1 MNLLKSWMKQNFH
14 LGIDRRVKTPNKTYR
29 SIIVLVRFQN
39 VGTLVVKVFKGSK
52 KIEFKR
58 EY

>member
-1 MNLLKSWMKQNFH
+1 LKSWMKQNFH